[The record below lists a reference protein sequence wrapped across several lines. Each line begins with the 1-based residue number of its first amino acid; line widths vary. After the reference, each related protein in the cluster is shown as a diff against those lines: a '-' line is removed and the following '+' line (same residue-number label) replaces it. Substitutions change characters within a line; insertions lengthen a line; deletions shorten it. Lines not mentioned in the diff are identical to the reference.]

1 MMMNKRGMQKFAIV
15 ALLLI
20 SIAVFSI
27 YFVMGSH
34 TVTKAGGGTTFYV
47 TNIQTNYNITVV
59 NGDTLNTTGNI
70 TWVNITFP
78 STISYNP
85 GVSNN
90 TDNSYYALMTNSTGS
105 GSNVLSFFN
114 ITTHLINFTKSGN
127 FWFNATSN
135 YGIHTLNITTYN
147 QTGHGAQTLL
157 TVVSNDTSTAPN
169 VTLNFSGVSVVS
181 RGNYSGLLT
190 LNVSV
195 NDSFGLTY
203 RVFFNLTNRTIGSV
217 TVNATAV
224 GVSAVNV
231 INASIGGSGV
241 ELGPTYPQTNT
252 TYWSATI
259 NSSLIP
265 DGIYNIT
272 VVANDTY
279 GNSNGTEVIQNFVV
293 DNTAPALVVNFTNT
307 LTNYTNHTK
316 GAAFHLNVTVV
327 SAGFS
332 NTTTVV
338 YNVTNASGIQNV
350 SISAIPQ
357 NNSNLI
363 SLQNALSWNATFN
376 TSMLA
381 DGVYNISVI
390 ATDYAGNVNKTVVV
404 RNLVVDNTG
413 PTLTITKD
421 TTATGKNNVEIDI
434 ALTDALVGINTTCT
448 SDRPT
453 ASISGATATQTLT
466 ESALSCGTTYT
477 YIVTCKDRNDNYGSS
492 ATLAV
497 ATTSCS
503 SGGGSSSGGGGGG
516 SSSTTTWTSTTTIAD
531 QEFSSGVSKSL
542 GAKQRVSVSVSDET
556 HYIGVKSLTSSKAI
570 VEISST
576 PTTVELGVGQDTK
589 VDVDNDNVYD
599 IYVKLLSITNNKATL
614 DIKKISEAIPQPP
627 SLAPEDTAP
636 VDNTTDQPSEP
647 IPDSGIGNSSLWI
660 WIILIILILVIIVV
674 WVIVNRAR
682 AQKKKS
688 RW

>member
-1 MMMNKRGMQKFAIV
+1 MMYKRGMQKFAVV

-20 SIAVFSI
+20 SIAIFSM
-27 YFVMGSH
+27 YFVMGAH

-47 TNIQTNYNITVV
+47 TNIQTNFNITVL

-90 TDNSYYALMTNSTGS
+90 TDNSNYAFMTNSTGS

-114 ITTHLINFTKSGN
+114 ITYYLINFTKSGN
-127 FWFNATSN
+127 FWFNATPN

-157 TVVSNDTSTAPN
+157 TVISNDTSTAPN
-169 VTLNFSGVSVVS
+169 VTLSGASVVS
-181 RGNYSGLLT
+181 RGNYSGTLT
-190 LNVSV
+190 INVSV

-203 RVFFNLTNRTIGSV
+203 RVFFNFTNKTIGSV
-217 TVNATAV
+217 TVNATGV

-252 TYWSATI
+252 TWWSASI
-259 NSSLIP
+259 NTSLIP

-272 VVANDTY
+272 VDANDSY
-279 GNSNGTEVIQNFVV
+279 NNRNGSEIISNFVV

-307 LTNYTNHTK
+307 LTNYTNYTK
-316 GAAFHLNVTVV
+316 GVAFHLNVTVV
-327 SAGFS
+327 SAGYS
-332 NTTTVV
+332 NTSTVV
-338 YNVTNASGIQNV
+338 FNVTNASGVQNV

-357 NNSNLI
+357 NDSKAI

-381 DGVYNISVI
+381 DGIYNISVI
-390 ATDYAGNVNKTVVV
+390 ATDYAGNVNNTVVV

-434 ALTDALVGINTTCT
+434 ALTDALVGIDTACT
-448 SDRPT
+448 SDRPS
-453 ASISGATATQTLT
+453 ASISGTTTTQTLT
-466 ESALSCGTTYT
+466 ESSLNCGTTYT
-477 YIVTCKDRNDNYGSS
+477 YIVKCKDRLGNYGAS
-492 ATLAV
+492 ATLPV
-497 ATTSCS
+497 TTSGCS
-503 SGGGSSSGGGGGG
+503 SGGSSSSGGGG
-516 SSSTTTWTSTTTIAD
+516 SSTTTTWTSTTTIAD

-542 GAKQRVSVSVSDET
+542 GAKQRVTVKVNGED
-556 HYIGVKSLTSSKAI
+556 HHIGVKSLTSTKAV

-576 PTTVELGVGQDTK
+576 PVTAELAIGEEKK
-589 VDVDNDNVYD
+589 VDVNSDGVYD
-599 IYVKLLSITNNKATL
+599 VYVKLLSITNNKATL

-627 SLAPEDTAP
+627 APVEEVTAP
-636 VDNTTDQPSEP
+636 IDDTPDQPVQPSP
-647 IPDSGIGNSSLWI
+647 ISSSGSSLWI
-660 WIILIILILVIIVV
+660 WVILVILILVIIVV
-674 WVIVNRAR
+674 WVIVKRLRSPPNR
-682 AQKKKS
+682 KS